1 MDWRLLI
8 VLMPILIAGSWAIYN
23 IGQVALKQVQGFLNK
38 QA

>member
-1 MDWRLLI
+1 MI